1 MQFQPIGCS
10 LQYNHLSEMQMN
22 GNELEV
28 GLVYRRVAWASGAA
42 LCIDRK
48 EAPLVGTADA
58 NANVT

>member
-1 MQFQPIGCS
+1 
-10 LQYNHLSEMQMN
+10 MQMN

-42 LCIDRK
+42 LCIDSK
-48 EAPLVGTADA
+48 EAPLVDTADA